1 MAHISYELE
10 IISALPDPLM
20 SWARLQRSHL
30 PALLNPRYW
39 DAVSVQY
46 YNAYGYC
53 FSIYQ

>member
-30 PALLNPRYW
+30 PALLNPNILGCCER
-39 DAVSVQY
+39 VI
-46 YNAYGYC
+46 
-53 FSIYQ
+53 F